1 VPDNAY
7 RQAHHGDKW
16 FSGGM
21 RAHVIEALPGLVYEE
36 SGVRVTMFEVD
47 HRPVEP
53 AMGFRFDYAGLS
65 VVISGDTKKVPQM
78 VELAGNC
85 DLLIHE
91 AVNRDLVLM
100 ALAGLK
106 KGNPRLAAMSEEMME
121 YHTSTLEVA
130 EIARDANVGK
140 LVLTH
145 LVPSI
150 PPRDDADQLFIR
162 GMNEI
167 YHGPIIVGRDQME
180 IKVAP

>member
-1 VPDNAY
+1 
-7 RQAHHGDKW
+7 
-16 FSGGM
+16 
-21 RAHVIEALPGLVYEE
+21 
-36 SGVRVTMFEVD
+36 
-47 HRPVEP
+47 
-53 AMGFRFDYAGLS
+53 
-65 VVISGDTKKVPQM
+65 
-78 VELAGNC
+78 
-85 DLLIHE
+85 
-91 AVNRDLVLM
+91 
-100 ALAGLK
+100 
-106 KGNPRLAAMSEEMME
+106 MSEEMME